1 MPPMI
6 FALTLLLGCQLVGE
20 AVVRALGVP
29 FPGPV
34 VGMFLL
40 LAILVWRG
48 RREVDGRP
56 PADEVPPAL
65 SQATNVLLGNL
76 SLLFVPAAVGIV
88 RHAALVRD
96 HAGAILAAIAVST
109 LAALA
114 VTALVFQALMKR
126 RARA

>member
-1 MPPMI
+1 MI
-6 FALTLLLGCQLVGE
+6 LALTLLLGCQLVGE
-20 AVVRALGVP
+20 ALVRALGVP

-40 LAILVWRG
+40 LAILVGRG
-48 RREVDGRP
+48 RREIDGRP
-56 PADEVPPAL
+56 PTERVPPAL
-65 SQATNVLLGNL
+65 LQATNVLLGNL

-88 RHAALVRD
+88 RHATLVRD
-96 HAGAILAAIAVST
+96 HAGAILLSIAIST

-126 RARA
+126 RARP